1 MQLKL
6 LQVQILVSTA
16 AEALVVGRRKPR
28 EEGGWW
34 AAEFEQQPQC
44 RTHFGDGDEAM
55 RQELFPDGPI
65 KQNFADISL
74 SLDKQDSHQ
83 DEPRQQLASP
93 QQAGMAKNP
102 VAEAEGGSHLAK
114 KHAHSP

>member
-1 MQLKL
+1 MQLEL

-74 SLDKQDSHQ
+74 SLDKQEIHIRTSHGNSWRLLN
-83 DEPRQQLASP
+83 RQEWRKIL
-93 QQAGMAKNP
+93 
-102 VAEAEGGSHLAK
+102 
-114 KHAHSP
+114 